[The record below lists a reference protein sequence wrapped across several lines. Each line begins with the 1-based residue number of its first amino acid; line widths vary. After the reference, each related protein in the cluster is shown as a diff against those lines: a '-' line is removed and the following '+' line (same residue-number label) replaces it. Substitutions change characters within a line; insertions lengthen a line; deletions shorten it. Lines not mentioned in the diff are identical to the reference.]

1 LFSIEQVDRSRCH
14 ERSLILSAD
23 KFAEQEGY
31 VECEV
36 DVVRLANI
44 TTSKPYDIHHVGHPG
59 LLVGASHEKE
69 GRRCK
74 TPGVKEISDSTV
86 TGE

>member
-36 DVVRLANI
+36 DVVRLVNI

-59 LLVGASHEKE
+59 LLVGHHMRK
-69 GRRCK
+69 K
-74 TPGVKEISDSTV
+74 VKDARPPV
-86 TGE
+86 